1 MSTVS
6 LVTGGNRGIGRE
18 VCRQPAGQGHEV
30 VLAARSADAALDAAL
45 KKSPPPQKPRGPT
58 PEAPWPHGEGCV
70 P

>member
-18 VCRQPAGQGHEV
+18 VCRQPAGQGHDV
-30 VLAARSADAALDAAL
+30 VLAARSADAAL

-58 PEAPWPHGEGCV
+58 PETPWPHPRSPV
-70 P
+70 APQ